1 MWKYLLE
8 KEFKQFFRDPGLP
21 RMALSFPVLMMLVF
35 PFAVS
40 MEIRNINLAVV
51 DNCMSSESV
60 LLTEKCTSSGYFRLV
75 DRCHSEA
82 EAQRLMDDNKVDAII
97 TIMPDFDKQLA
108 LGTGLPVGVKLNTV
122 NGTKGSIGSQ
132 YVLSCVRMYLADKN
146 GGQSPS
152 GQVSSV
158 SAPTIDVSERYYFN
172 QYMDY
177 KLFMVPALIVIAIT
191 MITAFLPAL
200 NIVGEKEAGTI
211 EQINVTPVSK
221 TAFIVCKM
229 IPYWAIAF
237 FILTSCLVI
246 AWLVFGYVCRGGLLW
261 IFLFTMLDIVAMAAL
276 GLLISNYSSNS
287 QQAMFVIWFFAVV
300 FMLMSGIFTP
310 IASMPDWAQTITYL
324 NPMKYYADAMRAV
337 FLKGSSPVDI
347 WYDAAGLA
355 GIGAVLVSWAILS
368 YRKSE

>member
-21 RMALSFPVLMMLVF
+21 RMALAFPVLMMLVF

-40 MEIRNINLAVV
+40 MDIRNINLAVV
-51 DNCMSSESV
+51 DGCVSRESS
-60 LLTEKCTSSGYFRLV
+60 LLVEKCTSSGYFRLV
-75 DRCHSEA
+75 DVCQNPA
-82 EAQRLMDDNKVDAII
+82 EAQKLMDANKVDAVL
-97 TIMPDFDKQLA
+97 TIMPDFDRQVA
-108 LGTGLPVGVKLNTV
+108 LGSGLPLGIKLNTV
-122 NGTKGSIGSQ
+122 NGTKGSMGSQ
-132 YVLSCVRMYLADKN
+132 YLPSCVRMYLADKRDPQ
-146 GGQSPS
+146 G
-152 GQVSSV
+152 
-158 SAPTIDVSERYYFN
+158 SAAPAVDVSEKYYFN
-172 QYMDY
+172 PYMDY

-191 MITAFLPAL
+191 MITAFLPSL

-229 IPYWAIAF
+229 IPYWAVAF
-237 FILTSCLVI
+237 FILTACLII

-261 IFLFTMLDIVAMAAL
+261 VYFFTALHILVMAGL

-310 IASMPDWAQTITYL
+310 IASMPGWAQAITCI
-324 NPMKYYADAMRAV
+324 NPMRYYADAMRAV
-337 FLKGSSPVDI
+337 FLKGSSLPDI

-355 GIGAVLVSWAILS
+355 GLGAVMVSWAILS
-368 YRKSE
+368 YRKSD